1 MWAFYSIS
9 MGLVLAS
16 VAVMTKRYVAP
27 RISLLSVA
35 ITCAAWLTSLSV
47 ISLVPIDVYSTVSER
62 PVPALDMLWTIS
74 YWSTQVLTWALIP
87 IMQNYV
93 VSGAFSVLKR
103 LGDAL
108 HKLWLFYLVIITL
121 CIIGGIVALLTHRLQ
136 LSTVPAL
143 VVTLSNAYGL
153 FVIIA
158 LLGYGLVEVPRTLWR
173 RSFPESRLKWHYH
186 RVGRSA
192 EKLADASTELE
203 KVLAIALATTQQIP
217 RSDAHLRP
225 LSDAVVKYLELY
237 SPVHF
242 TVLGR
247 PRVNIDLLDESDLD
261 YASDEAGLARLRAR
275 CKAAIAH
282 FVGCRGEYVINARR
296 AMHLQAVCKSRS
308 LGVYTP
314 PSGSASWAATGRW
327 YYTCNIRP
335 WMLCLQALLAVATS
349 ATIIWAEATIGSG
362 RSPDLSPFSLAIH
375 TRVARREF
383 LEQLIVAAPLA
394 YMCACTYFSLFK
406 LGNFG
411 FYHMV
416 PGATWSRSLLLSGS
430 LLARFAAPLCYNF
443 LHVIRMNE
451 YLKDGQQMVFI
462 AKMGSAFQD
471 VPILGQSFNTWFPL
485 LLVVYVLLLTFNL
498 WEQCASKFFI
508 SEAVRFDVERADDEH
523 SSKGQRLVLAEQD
536 ALLRGGA
543 VGDGIDLFGVSGSE
557 GHDPSAAASAGS
569 DRQHVAV
576 QMAMTEKR
584 GRSSPHA
591 AHAAP
596 QIASAGRNKDD
607 VARPASEARIDDLFG
622 DLGGR
627 RAFTPAGTGPGN
639 GEQRLLPP
647 GQTSSSSFSWK
658 LR

>member
-1 MWAFYSIS
+1 

-108 HKLWLFYLVIITL
+108 HRLWLFYLVIITL

-203 KVLAIALATTQQIP
+203 KVLAIALATTQQIS

-261 YASDEAGLARLRAR
+261 YASDEAGLTRLRAR

-296 AMHLQAVCKSRS
+296 AMHLQA
-308 LGVYTP
+308 
-314 PSGSASWAATGRW
+314 
-327 YYTCNIRP
+327 
-335 WMLCLQALLAVATS
+335 ALLAVATS

-557 GHDPSAAASAGS
+557 GRDPSAAASAGS
-569 DRQHVAV
+569 DRQQVAV